1 MEDYRNN
8 FKVEKTLKTSL
19 IRDRARVQI
28 GRISMFGLMELS
40 RQRLRSSLID
50 RSFEK
55 CPYCKGSGLLLNS
68 SSISEQI
75 IKVIK
80 EKVTNN
86 SGSSIT
92 VKCNTELAE
101 NLINIKKNEIINLET
116 SFNSNIKFNFN
127 NHYSLHDYDIE
138 LEENKNSDIENEKKD
153 KKSKTKIKIKKK
165 KTVKSKIKVKEK
177 KFKGDKLE
185 NNENTDSKKDKTNF
199 NEDNSEINEEKT
211 GWWS

>member
-1 MEDYRNN
+1 MDDYRNN

-40 RQRLRSSLID
+40 RQRLRLLID

-101 NLINIKKNEIINLET
+101 NLINIKKNKIINLET

-138 LEENKNSDIENEKKD
+138 LRKQKFWYWKWKKH
-153 KKSKTKIKIKKK
+153 KKSKTETKIKKK

-177 KFKGDKLE
+177 
-185 NNENTDSKKDKTNF
+185 
-199 NEDNSEINEEKT
+199 IQRR
-211 GWWS
+211 